1 MSYGFGDGGGG
12 PTVDMLEYGRRMAK
26 GIQGCP
32 VVKQAHSYDF
42 FVDLDKKVS
51 GNKRLPTW
59 CGELYL
65 EFHRGTL
72 TGQARN

>member
-1 MSYGFGDGGGG
+1 
-12 PTVDMLEYGRRMAK
+12 MAK

-72 TGQARN
+72 TSQARNKK